1 MPNSINSAALER
13 MQRRETA
20 TFLAEHP
27 RSRQLAAQTEAHFL
41 YGVPLHWMQDWAT
54 PVPLFVREAHG
65 ARFTCVDGREYAD
78 FCLGDTGA
86 MFGHSPAPVARAIA
100 AQAGRGL
107 TTMLPGEDAAEVGRL
122 LAETFGLPYWQLA
135 TTASDANRF
144 VLRWARAVTGRKH
157 IVVFDGCY
165 HGTVDD
171 TLVDLVDGRAR
182 YRDSLLGQAYD
193 LTQYTRVVDFNDLVA
208 LEVALADSDVAC
220 VITEPALTNVGMVL
234 PETGFLDGVR
244 RLTRAHGSLLV
255 VDETHTISN
264 GRGGACRAWKIE
276 PDFLVVGK
284 AIASGLP
291 CAVYGF
297 TAEMADRM
305 VDAKAAA
312 APGHSGIGTTLSG
325 NALTLAA
332 LRANLSEVM
341 TDAAYAHMLPLAAH
355 LAQGLR
361 AAIAQFS
368 LPWSV
373 TQIGARAEFQF
384 RATPPRNGREAE
396 AAFDAPLERAIH
408 LYLLNRGV
416 LITPFHNM
424 VLVCPD
430 TSRDDVDRLLNS
442 FAACLAE
449 LSA

>member
-1 MPNSINSAALER
+1 MPNSISTSVLEK
-13 MQRRETA
+13 MQRREAA

-27 RSRQLAAQTEAHFL
+27 RSRQLAAQTQPHFL
-41 YGVPLHWMQDWAT
+41 YGVPLHWMQDWST
-54 PVPLFVREAHG
+54 PVPLFVREAQG
-65 ARFTCVDGREYAD
+65 ARFTCVDGRQYDD

-86 MFGHSPAPVARAIA
+86 MFGHSPKPVAQAIA

-122 LAETFGLPYWQLA
+122 LADAFGLPFWQLA

-144 VLRWARAVTGRKH
+144 VLRWARAATGRKQ

-171 TLVDLVDGRAR
+171 TLVDLVDGRPR
-182 YRDSLLGQAYD
+182 CRDSLLGQAYD
-193 LTQYTRVVDFNDLVA
+193 LTQFTRVVDFNDLAA
-208 LEVALADSDVAC
+208 LEATLADGQVAC

-234 PETGFLDGVR
+234 PEPGFLDGVR
-244 RLTRAHGSLLV
+244 RLTRTHGSLLV
-255 VDETHTISN
+255 IDETHTISS
-264 GRGGACRAWKIE
+264 GRGGASRAWNIE
-276 PDFLVVGK
+276 PDLLVVGK
-284 AIASGLP
+284 AIAGGLP

-297 TAEMADRM
+297 TADVADRM
-305 VDAKAAA
+305 VRAKAAA
-312 APGHSGIGTTLSG
+312 PPGHSGIGTTLSG
-325 NALTLAA
+325 NPLTLAA

-341 TDAAYAHMLPLAAH
+341 TEAAYARMLPLAEH

-361 AAIAQFS
+361 AVIAEFA

-424 VLVCPD
+424 TLVCPETGTD
-430 TSRDDVDRLLNS
+430 AVEHLVGAFT
-442 FAACLAE
+442 ACLAE
-449 LSA
+449 LTA